1 MIPGSALDRRM
12 EELYTGRTPFV
23 RATVVRGRRPTSARP
38 GDTAIVLPDG
48 RIEGFVGGVCAESTV
63 RLQALRSLRT
73 GEPLL
78 LRISPDAKETQNP
91 DLNVDGRAEEDGRLT
106 VANPCLSGGEMEI
119 FLEPL
124 LPPTRIVVVGQAPI
138 AAALVALG
146 PVLEYDVRT
155 IDPEELTETALSDTS
170 AVIVA
175 SHGRGEEKALTMA
188 VHLGIPYVALVSSRK
203 RGAAVLAGL
212 ELSDEERVR
221 IHDPAGL
228 WIGAKTPGEIAVS
241 ILAEFI
247 AAQRGVPVGHAANA
261 SAESSAASG
270 TTPDPPTAI
279 DPVCGMTVAVV
290 PETLH
295 SDVDGERHWFCR
307 PGCRE
312 AYEADP
318 ARYASVGV

>member
-12 EELYTGRTPFV
+12 EELYTGRIPFV

-38 GDTAIVLPDG
+38 GDTAIVLADG

-78 LRISPDAKETQNP
+78 LRISPDAGRTP
-91 DLNVDGRAEEDGRLT
+91 DTDAGVDGHSEEDGTLT
-106 VANPCLSGGEMEI
+106 VANPCLSGGELEI

-146 PVLEYDVRT
+146 PVLEYDVLT
-155 IDPEELTETALSDTS
+155 IDPEEVSETALSDTA
-170 AVIVA
+170 AVVVA
-175 SHGRGEEKALTMA
+175 SHGRGEEDALTLA

-212 ELSDEERVR
+212 DLSDEERVS

-228 WIGAKTPGEIAVS
+228 WIGAESPGEIAVS

-247 AAQRGVPVGHAANA
+247 AARHGVPVGTAADA
-261 SAESSAASG
+261 PAESPAASG
-270 TTPDPPTAI
+270 ATAEPPTAI

-295 SDVDGERHWFCR
+295 SDVNGVRHWFCR

-312 AYEADP
+312 AYAGDP
-318 ARYASVGV
+318 ARYASVDA

>member
-12 EELYTGRTPFV
+12 EELYTGRIPFV

-38 GDTAIVLPDG
+38 GDTAIVLQDG

-78 LRISPDAKETQNP
+78 LRISPDAKETP
-91 DLNVDGRAEEDGRLT
+91 DTDLGIDGRSEQDGALT
-106 VANPCLSGGEMEI
+106 VANPCLSGGELEI

-155 IDPEELTETALSDTS
+155 IDPEELSETALSDTA

-175 SHGRGEEKALTMA
+175 SHGRGEENALTLA

-203 RGAAVLAGL
+203 RGATVLAGL
-212 ELSDEERVR
+212 ELSDEERVS

-247 AAQRGVPVGHAANA
+247 AARHGVPVGTAAGA
-261 SAESSAASG
+261 AASSAASG
-270 TTPDPPTAI
+270 VTAEPATAI

-295 SDVDGERHWFCR
+295 SDVNGERHWFCR

-312 AYEADP
+312 AYEGDP
-318 ARYASVGV
+318 ARYASVGA

>member
-1 MIPGSALDRRM
+1 M
-12 EELYTGRTPFV
+12 EDLYTRRIPFV

-48 RIEGFVGGVCAESTV
+48 RIEGFVGGVCAQSTV
-63 RLQALRSLRT
+63 RLQALRSLRS

-78 LRISPDAKETQNP
+78 LRISPDAEEPPNT
-91 DLNVDGRAEEDGRLT
+91 DLSIDGRSEEDGTLT
-106 VANPCLSGGEMEI
+106 VANPCLSGGELEI

-155 IDPEELTETALSDTS
+155 IDPEELSETALSDTA
-170 AVIVA
+170 AVVVA
-175 SHGRGEEKALTMA
+175 SHGRGEEDALTLA

-212 ELSDEERVR
+212 ELSDEERVS

-247 AAQRGVPVGHAANA
+247 AARHGVPVANAADA
-261 SAESSAASG
+261 SAESSAVAG
-270 TTPDPPTAI
+270 MTDPPTAI

-295 SDVDGERHWFCR
+295 SDVGGERHWFCR

-318 ARYASVGV
+318 ARYAPVGA

>member
-1 MIPGSALDRRM
+1 M
-12 EELYTGRTPFV
+12 EDLYTRRIPFV

-48 RIEGFVGGVCAESTV
+48 RIEGFVGGVCAQSTV
-63 RLQALRSLRT
+63 RLQALRSLRS

-78 LRISPDAKETQNP
+78 LRISPDAKEAPNN
-91 DLNVDGRAEEDGRLT
+91 DSIIDGRFEEDGTLT
-106 VANPCLSGGEMEI
+106 VANPCLSGGELEI

-155 IDPEELTETALSDTS
+155 IDPEELSETALSDTA
-170 AVIVA
+170 AVVVA
-175 SHGRGEEKALTMA
+175 SHGRGEEDALTLA

-212 ELSDEERVR
+212 ELSDEERVS

-247 AAQRGVPVGHAANA
+247 AARHGVPVANAADA
-261 SAESSAASG
+261 SAESSAVAG
-270 TTPDPPTAI
+270 MTDPPTAI

-295 SDVDGERHWFCR
+295 SDVGGERHWFCR

-318 ARYASVGV
+318 ARYAPVGA

>member
-1 MIPGSALDRRM
+1 
-12 EELYTGRTPFV
+12 
-23 RATVVRGRRPTSARP
+23 
-38 GDTAIVLPDG
+38 
-48 RIEGFVGGVCAESTV
+48 
-63 RLQALRSLRT
+63 
-73 GEPLL
+73 
-78 LRISPDAKETQNP
+78 
-91 DLNVDGRAEEDGRLT
+91 
-106 VANPCLSGGEMEI
+106 
-119 FLEPL
+119 
-124 LPPTRIVVVGQAPI
+124 
-138 AAALVALG
+138 LVALG

-155 IDPEELTETALSDTS
+155 IDPEELSETALSDTA

-175 SHGRGEEKALTMA
+175 SHGRGEEAALTLA
-188 VHLGIPYVALVSSRK
+188 VHLAIPYVALVSSRK

-212 ELSDEERVR
+212 ELSDEERVS

-247 AAQRGVPVGHAANA
+247 AARHGVPVGNAADA

-270 TTPDPPTAI
+270 MPDPPTAI

-295 SDVDGERHWFCR
+295 SDVSGERHWFCR

-318 ARYASVGV
+318 ARYASVGA

>member
-12 EELYTGRTPFV
+12 EELYTRRIPFV

-48 RIEGFVGGVCAESTV
+48 RIEGFVGGVCAQSTV
-63 RLQALRSLRT
+63 RLQALRSLRS

-78 LRISPDAKETQNP
+78 LRISPDAEEPPNT
-91 DLNVDGRAEEDGRLT
+91 DLSIDGRSEEDGTLT
-106 VANPCLSGGEMEI
+106 VANPCLSGGELEI

-155 IDPEELTETALSDTS
+155 IDPEELSETALADTA
-170 AVIVA
+170 AVVVA
-175 SHGRGEEKALTMA
+175 SHGRGEEDALTLA

-212 ELSDEERVR
+212 ELSDEERVS

-241 ILAEFI
+241 ILAELI
-247 AAQRGVPVGHAANA
+247 AARHGVPVANAADA

-270 TTPDPPTAI
+270 MTDPPTAI

-295 SDVDGERHWFCR
+295 SDVGGERHWFCR

-318 ARYASVGV
+318 ARYASVGA